1 MAHEC
6 ILDLRELTART
17 GVTAEDVAKRL
28 IDYGFHAPT
37 LAFPVAG
44 TLMVEPTESEDLDE
58 IDRFI
63 TAMIAIRAEID
74 QVANGDFTVEDSP
87 LRNAPHTA
95 AAVISSDWARA
106 YPREQAV
113 FPVHTLKQDKY
124 FPPVG
129 RIDGAA
135 GRPQPDLLLPALE
148 ASRTLRDLKT
158 EDSAMTEN
166 YTALYEEHKKLGASF
181 TDFGGWQMPLKYS
194 SELAEHHAVR
204 NAAGLFDLSH
214 MGEVWVTGPDA
225 AAFLDYALVGKIS
238 AMAVGKA
245 KYSLICNED
254 GGIIDDLIVYRR
266 RGPTARTGSS
276 WCPTPATPRWLP
288 RPSPSVPPDFD
299 VVVEDVSA
307 ETSLIAVQGPKA
319 EEILLRLVP
328 AAQHELVTG
337 LKYYAAVEVPFLV
350 AGASQELL
358 LARTGYTGEDG
369 FEIFVANDDAAALWQ
384 ALVAIADD
392 GELTPAGLASR
403 DSLRLEAGMPLYGN
417 ELSLE
422 GDPFAAG
429 LGPVVALSKEG
440 DFVGKAALAARRQPA
455 PVPPRAGSWWAS
467 RASGRRAGR
476 GHYPVLKDGNV
487 VGEVTSGQPSPTL
500 GYPVAMAYV
509 DVEFTEPGTALDI
522 DLRGKT
528 EPFEVVALP
537 FYKRSKVARL
547 RRSWLARNPR
557 SRGPWLAPWPAG
569 PGFHACCSFVAL
581 THAFENPASRPLEGK
596 SPSAG

>member
-1 MAHEC
+1 M
-6 ILDLRELTART
+6 
-17 GVTAEDVAKRL
+17 
-28 IDYGFHAPT
+28 
-37 LAFPVAG
+37 
-44 TLMVEPTESEDLDE
+44 S
-58 IDRFI
+58 
-63 TAMIAIRAEID
+63 
-74 QVANGDFTVEDSP
+74 
-87 LRNAPHTA
+87 
-95 AAVISSDWARA
+95 
-106 YPREQAV
+106 
-113 FPVHTLKQDKY
+113 
-124 FPPVG
+124 
-129 RIDGAA
+129 
-135 GRPQPDLLLPALE
+135 
-148 ASRTLRDLKT
+148 
-158 EDSAMTEN
+158 EN

-194 SELAEHHAVR
+194 SELAEHRAVR
-204 NAAGLFDLSH
+204 SAAGIFDLSH

-245 KYSLICNED
+245 KYSLICKED

-266 RGPTARTGSS
+266 
-276 WCPTPATPRWLP
+276 PATADTAQGGTDRFLV
-288 RPSPSVPPDFD
+288 VPNAGNAQVVAQALAERSAGFD
-299 VVVEDVSA
+299 AVVEDVSA
-307 ETSLIAVQGPKA
+307 ATSLIAVQGPKA

-350 AGASQELL
+350 GGASQELL

-369 FEIFVANDDAAALWQ
+369 FEIFVNNDDAAALWQ
-384 ALVAIADD
+384 AIVAIADE

-429 LGPVVALSKEG
+429 LGPVVALSKDG
-440 DFVGKAALAARRQPA
+440 DFVGKAALSALKAAGT
-455 PVPPRAGSWWAS
+455 GSTTG
-467 RASGRRAGR
+467 RKLVGLKGLGRRAGR

-487 VGEVTSGQPSPTL
+487 IGEVTSGQPSPTL

-537 FYKRSKVARL
+537 FYKRSK
-547 RRSWLARNPR
+547 
-557 SRGPWLAPWPAG
+557 
-569 PGFHACCSFVAL
+569 
-581 THAFENPASRPLEGK
+581 
-596 SPSAG
+596 

>member
-1 MAHEC
+1 
-6 ILDLRELTART
+6 
-17 GVTAEDVAKRL
+17 
-28 IDYGFHAPT
+28 
-37 LAFPVAG
+37 
-44 TLMVEPTESEDLDE
+44 
-58 IDRFI
+58 
-63 TAMIAIRAEID
+63 
-74 QVANGDFTVEDSP
+74 
-87 LRNAPHTA
+87 
-95 AAVISSDWARA
+95 
-106 YPREQAV
+106 
-113 FPVHTLKQDKY
+113 
-124 FPPVG
+124 
-129 RIDGAA
+129 
-135 GRPQPDLLLPALE
+135 
-148 ASRTLRDLKT
+148 
-158 EDSAMTEN
+158 MTEN

-204 NAAGLFDLSH
+204 KSAGLFDLSH

-254 GGIIDDLIVYRR
+254 GGIIDDLITYRR
-266 RGPTARTGSS
+266 
-276 WCPTPATPRWLP
+276 PAAADGTDKFLV
-288 RPSPSVPPDFD
+288 VPNAGNAKVVAAALAERAADFD
-299 VVVEDVSA
+299 VTVQDASA
-307 ETSLIAVQGPKA
+307 DTSLVAVQGPKA
-319 EEILLRLVP
+319 EAILLRLVP

-337 LKYYAAVEVPFLV
+337 LKYYAAVDVPFMV
-350 AGASQELL
+350 GGASRDLL

-369 FEIFVANDDAAALWQ
+369 FEIFVSNDDAAALWQ
-384 ALVAIADD
+384 ALIAIAEE

-440 DFVGKAALAARRQPA
+440 DFVGKAALAAKKE
-455 PVPPRAGSWWAS
+455 AGAGTTTG
-467 RASGRRAGR
+467 RKLVGLKGLGRRAGR
-476 GHYPVLKDGNV
+476 GHYPVLKDGTT

-537 FYKRSKVARL
+537 FYKRQK
-547 RRSWLARNPR
+547 
-557 SRGPWLAPWPAG
+557 
-569 PGFHACCSFVAL
+569 
-581 THAFENPASRPLEGK
+581 
-596 SPSAG
+596 

>member
-1 MAHEC
+1 
-6 ILDLRELTART
+6 
-17 GVTAEDVAKRL
+17 
-28 IDYGFHAPT
+28 
-37 LAFPVAG
+37 
-44 TLMVEPTESEDLDE
+44 
-58 IDRFI
+58 
-63 TAMIAIRAEID
+63 
-74 QVANGDFTVEDSP
+74 
-87 LRNAPHTA
+87 
-95 AAVISSDWARA
+95 
-106 YPREQAV
+106 
-113 FPVHTLKQDKY
+113 
-124 FPPVG
+124 
-129 RIDGAA
+129 
-135 GRPQPDLLLPALE
+135 
-148 ASRTLRDLKT
+148 
-158 EDSAMTEN
+158 MTEN

-204 NAAGLFDLSH
+204 KSAGLFDLSH

-254 GGIIDDLIVYRR
+254 GGIIDDLITYRR
-266 RGPTARTGSS
+266 GDEKF
-276 WCPTPATPRWLP
+276 LV
-288 RPSPSVPPDFD
+288 VPNAGNAKVVAAALAERAGKFD
-299 VVVEDVSA
+299 VTVRDASA

-319 EEILLRLVP
+319 EAILLRLVP

-337 LKYYAAVEVPFLV
+337 LKYYAAVDVPFMV
-350 AGASQELL
+350 SGASQDLL

-369 FEIFVANDDAAALWQ
+369 FEIFVSNDDAAALWQ
-384 ALVAIADD
+384 ALIAIAED

-429 LGPVVALSKEG
+429 LGPVVALSKDG
-440 DFVGKAALAARRQPA
+440 DFVGKAALAAKKEA
-455 PVPPRAGSWWAS
+455 GAGSTAG
-467 RASGRRAGR
+467 RKLVGLKGLGRRAGR

-509 DVEFTEPGTALDI
+509 DGALTEPGTALDI
-522 DLRGKT
+522 DLRGKA

-537 FYKRSKVARL
+537 FYKRQK
-547 RRSWLARNPR
+547 
-557 SRGPWLAPWPAG
+557 
-569 PGFHACCSFVAL
+569 
-581 THAFENPASRPLEGK
+581 
-596 SPSAG
+596 

>member
-1 MAHEC
+1 
-6 ILDLRELTART
+6 
-17 GVTAEDVAKRL
+17 
-28 IDYGFHAPT
+28 
-37 LAFPVAG
+37 
-44 TLMVEPTESEDLDE
+44 
-58 IDRFI
+58 
-63 TAMIAIRAEID
+63 
-74 QVANGDFTVEDSP
+74 
-87 LRNAPHTA
+87 
-95 AAVISSDWARA
+95 
-106 YPREQAV
+106 
-113 FPVHTLKQDKY
+113 
-124 FPPVG
+124 
-129 RIDGAA
+129 
-135 GRPQPDLLLPALE
+135 
-148 ASRTLRDLKT
+148 
-158 EDSAMTEN
+158 MTEN

-204 NAAGLFDLSH
+204 KSAGLFDLSH

-254 GGIIDDLIVYRR
+254 GGIIDDLITYRR
-266 RGPTARTGSS
+266 
-276 WCPTPATPRWLP
+276 PAAADGTDKFLV
-288 RPSPSVPPDFD
+288 VPNAGNAKVVAEALAERAAGFD
-299 VVVEDVSA
+299 VNVEDASA
-307 ETSLIAVQGPKA
+307 VTSLIAVQGPKA
-319 EEILLRLVP
+319 EAILLRLVP

-337 LKYYAAVEVPFLV
+337 LKYYAAVDVPFMF
-350 AGASQELL
+350 GGGSQELL

-384 ALVAIADD
+384 ALVAIAEE

-440 DFVGKAALAARRQPA
+440 DFVGKAALAAKKEA
-455 PVPPRAGSWWAS
+455 GAGSTTG
-467 RASGRRAGR
+467 RKLVGLKGLGRRAGR
-476 GHYPVLKDGNV
+476 GHYPVLKDGTT

-522 DLRGKT
+522 DLRGKS

-537 FYKRSKVARL
+537 FYKRQK
-547 RRSWLARNPR
+547 
-557 SRGPWLAPWPAG
+557 
-569 PGFHACCSFVAL
+569 
-581 THAFENPASRPLEGK
+581 
-596 SPSAG
+596 

>member
-1 MAHEC
+1 
-6 ILDLRELTART
+6 
-17 GVTAEDVAKRL
+17 
-28 IDYGFHAPT
+28 
-37 LAFPVAG
+37 
-44 TLMVEPTESEDLDE
+44 
-58 IDRFI
+58 
-63 TAMIAIRAEID
+63 
-74 QVANGDFTVEDSP
+74 
-87 LRNAPHTA
+87 
-95 AAVISSDWARA
+95 
-106 YPREQAV
+106 
-113 FPVHTLKQDKY
+113 
-124 FPPVG
+124 
-129 RIDGAA
+129 
-135 GRPQPDLLLPALE
+135 
-148 ASRTLRDLKT
+148 
-158 EDSAMTEN
+158 MTEN

-204 NAAGLFDLSH
+204 MSAGLFDLSH

-238 AMAVGKA
+238 AMAIGKA

-254 GGIIDDLIVYRR
+254 GGIIDDLITYRR
-266 RGPTARTGSS
+266 GEQKF
-276 WCPTPATPRWLP
+276 LV
-288 RPSPSVPPDFD
+288 VPNAGNAKVVAAALAERAAGFD
-299 VVVEDVSA
+299 VTVQDASA

-319 EEILLRLVP
+319 QEILLRLVP

-337 LKYYAAVEVPFLV
+337 LKYYAAVDVPFMFG
-350 AGASQELL
+350 GASQDLL

-384 ALVAIADD
+384 ALVAIAED

-440 DFVGKAALAARRQPA
+440 DFIGKAALAAKKE
-455 PVPPRAGSWWAS
+455 AGAGATTG
-467 RASGRRAGR
+467 RKLVGLKGLGRRAGR

-487 VGEVTSGQPSPTL
+487 VGEVTSGQPSPSL

-522 DLRGKT
+522 DLRGKA

-537 FYKRSKVARL
+537 FYKRVK
-547 RRSWLARNPR
+547 
-557 SRGPWLAPWPAG
+557 
-569 PGFHACCSFVAL
+569 
-581 THAFENPASRPLEGK
+581 
-596 SPSAG
+596 